1 MKYQERFVRAIDV
14 CGDIYDRDVKMTER
28 FTTVDKSFKTYL
40 TNLGKKILRMEWHG
54 EKSYYFDYSRN

>member
-14 CGDIYDRDVKMTER
+14 CGNIYDHDVKMTER

-40 TNLGKKILRMEWHG
+40 TNLGKKITRMEWHG
-54 EKSYYFDYSRN
+54 ERSFYFDYSNN